1 MILLDT
7 NILSILAKVDRL
19 GLLFSVLG
27 RDLAVSPNVQRELE
41 EGILAGHQVLQP
53 ALDIIQQKRIRVVV
67 LAEAERQR
75 FPRIPFGP
83 EKGEA
88 DSLAYCLEHGAI
100 FLTNDERAYRRG
112 RAIGVNCLLFKAFL
126 RSMWEDGFASRDEV
140 RRLIADLETKAGMVV
155 KYRDEVFADAPD

>member
-53 ALDIIQQKRIRVVV
+53 ALDIIQQERIRVVV

-88 DSLAYCLEHGAI
+88 DSLAYCLEHEAI
-100 FLTNDERAYRRG
+100 FLTNDERA
-112 RAIGVNCLLFKAFL
+112 
-126 RSMWEDGFASRDEV
+126 
-140 RRLIADLETKAGMVV
+140 
-155 KYRDEVFADAPD
+155 